1 MKFLANENIP
11 SESIHLLRRAG
22 HQVMSIAERHAGMRD
37 EDVLRRALKHKSIIL
52 TFDRDYGELIFK
64 YPKLIPQGVV
74 YFRFDPSTPQEPAI
88 ILLKILRNRSIDLA
102 KHFTVIEED
111 RIRQRVIHN

>member
-11 SESIHLLRRAG
+11 LDSVHLLRRAG
-22 HQVMSIAERHAGMRD
+22 HQVVSILEDHSGMKD
-37 EDVLRRALKHKSIIL
+37 IDVLKQALRSKSIVL

-64 YPKLIPQGVV
+64 YPKLIPEGLV
-74 YFRFDPSTPQEPAI
+74 YFRFTPSTPEDPAL
-88 ILLKILRNRSIDLA
+88 ILLQISKQKDINLL

-111 RIRQRVIHN
+111 RVRQRRL